1 MSDDNKP
8 QATKVILGAEEGKL
22 VRLAGVHL
30 HKPRMNTDSGKEE
43 YKTMAMIPFANAADL
58 KAVRAAIEEQKKA
71 YLAETKKKEIP
82 KDFWDPLKN
91 ADTDTRTDGEP
102 WSEEFHGHYIVRA
115 KSMAHDDEGAPRD
128 PPEVVGTMRDEK
140 NKLTPLGAGD
150 IKSGDWGRVSINF
163 KFFTKKAGGVSAWLN
178 RVQKVRAGDPMSNR
192 GSAEDDFGS
201 YDDDMDED
209 DPLLK

>member
-8 QATKVILGAEEGKL
+8 QATKVILGAEKGKL

-30 HKPRMNTDSGKEE
+30 HKPKLQKDSGKDE
-43 YKTMAMIPFANAADL
+43 YTVLIMIPKDNAADL
-58 KAVRAAIEEQKKA
+58 AAARAAFEDQKKT
-71 YLAETKKKEIP
+71 YLAETKKKTVPEGFWNPI
-82 KDFWDPLKN
+82 KD
-91 ADTDTRTDGEP
+91 ADTDKRSDGEP
-102 WSEEFHGHYIVRA
+102 WSEEFHGHYIIRA
-115 KSMAHDDEGAPRD
+115 KTAAQDKDGVDRD

-140 NKLTPLGAGD
+140 NKLTPLAENE
-150 IKSGDWGRVSINF
+150 IKSGDWGRVSVNF
-163 KFFTKKAGGVSAWLN
+163 KFFDKKAGGVSAWLN